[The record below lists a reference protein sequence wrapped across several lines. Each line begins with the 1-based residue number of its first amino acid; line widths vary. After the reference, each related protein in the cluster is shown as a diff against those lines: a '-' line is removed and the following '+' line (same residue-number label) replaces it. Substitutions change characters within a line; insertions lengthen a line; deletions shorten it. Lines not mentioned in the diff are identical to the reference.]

1 MPLFFHL
8 EGEDRCGKS
17 TVSDL
22 FTTAIYLQCNEIV
35 TQVKSKYPPKPLQ
48 KTTSHESVEMFCN
61 MQLDKQFKHLS
72 TVTGAIV
79 MDRSWVGENV
89 YGVKYRGRQK
99 LYQYNGE
106 PEKNIIILFY
116 DSPERVLSRDDGKST
131 FHNTIELSQELD
143 LFKTAVK
150 DEPYVIYADA
160 SKYGEKEFHNK
171 LTKMMIDYYKSYKV
185 CGKITEQ
192 DFIKIADKHNFE
204 VKPIC

>member
-1 MPLFFHL
+1 
-8 EGEDRCGKS
+8 
-17 TVSDL
+17 
-22 FTTAIYLQCNEIV
+22 
-35 TQVKSKYPPKPLQ
+35 
-48 KTTSHESVEMFCN
+48 
-61 MQLDKQFKHLS
+61 MQLDKQFRNLS
-72 TVTGAIV
+72 KLTGAIV